1 MKQVWLFSVKTYI
14 RLGLF
19 FYFKKIKIIDGHF
32 IPINK
37 PVLLLPNH
45 QNALLDALLIATQT
59 KRSAYFLTRA
69 GAFNKPIVASIL
81 KSLNMLPV
89 YRIRDGWKTVS
100 KNNSVFK
107 TCSELLLQNKC
118 VVIFPEGSHNLNRTV
133 RNLSKGFTRLVFDT
147 IDTNKECD
155 LQLVP
160 IGFNYIKPEDA
171 MDSVAI
177 YIGKPLLAK
186 NYSQG
191 DRHAMTLALKNDI
204 QKQLSILT
212 THIDT
217 DFYLETISKL
227 DNLGVDYLN
236 PIAVNECIVSGF
248 TTCKKQKNYK
258 PSLLKKGLK
267 KVMILV
273 LFPPYLI
280 WKFFVEPKIKE
291 VEFKSTFRF
300 AIGLTLVPLWLF
312 ALFIIV
318 TFIINIQVAL
328 LVIISCLTISL
339 LAVKL

>member
-1 MKQVWLFSVKTYI
+1 MKQIWLFSVRTYI
-14 RLGLF
+14 RAGLF
-19 FYFKKIKIIDGHF
+19 FYFKKIKTIDGHL

-37 PVLLLPNH
+37 PLLLLPNH
-45 QNALLDALLIATQT
+45 QNALLDALLIATQI
-59 KRSAYFLTRA
+59 KRPAYFLTRA
-69 GAFNKPIVASIL
+69 GAFNKPVVASIL

-171 MDSVAI
+171 MDSVAL
-177 YIGKPLLAK
+177 YIGKPLPAK
-186 NYSQG
+186 TYSQG

-204 QKQLSILT
+204 QKQLSTLT
-212 THIDT
+212 THINS
-217 DFYLETISKL
+217 DFYQETINKL
-227 DNLGVDYLN
+227 DTLDVDYLI
-236 PIAVNECIVSGF
+236 PIVVNECIDSGF
-248 TTCKKQKNYK
+248 TTCSKRKTYK

-267 KVMILV
+267 KVMLLV

-280 WKFFVEPKIKE
+280 WKFFVEPKIE
-291 VEFKSTFRF
+291 DVEFRATFRF
-300 AIGLTLVPLWLF
+300 AIGITLVPMWLLVF
-312 ALFIIV
+312 FIIV
-318 TFIINIQVAL
+318 AFSINIQVAT
-328 LVIISCLTISL
+328 LVIISFLSISL

>member
-1 MKQVWLFSVKTYI
+1 MKQLWLFSVRTYI
-14 RLGLF
+14 RAGLF
-19 FYFKKIKIIDGHF
+19 FYFKEIKTINAHN

-59 KRSAYFLTRA
+59 KRPAYFLTRA
-69 GAFNKPIVASIL
+69 GAFNNPIAASIL

-118 VVIFPEGSHNLNRTV
+118 VVIFPEGSHNINRTV

-147 IDTNKECD
+147 IATNKECD

-177 YIGKPLLAK
+177 YVGKPLQAK
-186 NYSQG
+186 DYSQG
-191 DRHAMTLALKNDI
+191 ERHTMTLALKNDM

-212 THIDT
+212 THIDS
-217 DFYLETISKL
+217 DFYQETINKL
-227 DNLGVDYLN
+227 DTLGVDYLN
-236 PIAVNECIVSGF
+236 PIVVNECINSGF
-248 TTCKKQKNYK
+248 TICEKEPKKKLI
-258 PSLLKKGLK
+258 LLKKGLK
-267 KVMILV
+267 SAMIFT

-280 WKFFVEPKIKE
+280 WKFLVEPKIE
-291 VEFKSTFRF
+291 DIEFRATFRF
-300 AIGLTLVPLWLF
+300 AIGITLVPLWLLV
-312 ALFIIV
+312 LFIIV
-318 TFIINIQVAL
+318 TFIINIQVASL
-328 LVIISCLTISL
+328 LIISSLLISL

>member
-1 MKQVWLFSVKTYI
+1 MKQIWLFSVRTYI
-14 RLGLF
+14 RVGLF
-19 FYFKKIKIIDGHF
+19 FYFKEIKTIDAHK

-37 PVLLLPNH
+37 PVLMLPNH
-45 QNALLDALLIATQT
+45 QNALLDALLIGTQT
-59 KRSAYFLTRA
+59 KRRAYFLTRA

-81 KSLNMLPV
+81 KSLNMIPV

-118 VVIFPEGSHNLNRTV
+118 VVIFPEGSHNINRTV
-133 RNLSKGFTRLVFDT
+133 RNLSKGFTRIVFDT

-171 MDSVAI
+171 IDSVAI
-177 YIGKPLLAK
+177 YIGKPLQAK
-186 NYSQG
+186 DYLQG
-191 DRHAMTLALKNDI
+191 NRHTMTLALTNDI

-217 DFYLETISKL
+217 NFYQETINKL
-227 DNLGVDYLN
+227 DTLGVDYLN
-236 PIAVNECIVSGF
+236 PMAVNECIDSEF

-267 KVMILV
+267 KVMVLV
-273 LFPPYLI
+273 LLPPYLI
-280 WKFFVEPKIKE
+280 WKFLVEPKIEE
-291 VEFKSTFRF
+291 VEFRATFRF
-300 AIGLTLVPLWLF
+300 AIGITLVPLWLLVF
-312 ALFIIV
+312 FIIV
-318 TFIINIQVAL
+318 TFSINIQVASL
-328 LVIISCLTISL
+328 AIISCLSISL

>member
-1 MKQVWLFSVKTYI
+1 
-14 RLGLF
+14 
-19 FYFKKIKIIDGHF
+19 
-32 IPINK
+32 
-37 PVLLLPNH
+37 
-45 QNALLDALLIATQT
+45 
-59 KRSAYFLTRA
+59 
-69 GAFNKPIVASIL
+69 
-81 KSLNMLPV
+81 
-89 YRIRDGWKTVS
+89 
-100 KNNSVFK
+100 
-107 TCSELLLQNKC
+107 
-118 VVIFPEGSHNLNRTV
+118 V

-236 PIAVNECIVSGF
+236 PIAVNECIA
-248 TTCKKQKNYK
+248 YK

-267 KVMILV
+267 KVMILT

-280 WKFFVEPKIKE
+280 WKFLVEPKIKE